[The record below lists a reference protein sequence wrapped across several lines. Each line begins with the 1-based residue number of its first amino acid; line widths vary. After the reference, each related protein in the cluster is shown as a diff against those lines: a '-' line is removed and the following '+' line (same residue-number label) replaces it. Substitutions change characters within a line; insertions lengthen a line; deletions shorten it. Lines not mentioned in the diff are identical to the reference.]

1 MYVEASTDALWID
14 SLLQLESQQGELA
27 GQNAM
32 KIMKD
37 GGRKLCHHSFHCV
50 FYVGDSKMFLH
61 ICPGWAG
68 HSRGKSWRIA
78 RNAARH
84 VFRVAA
90 GSSWIDMD
98 WMFQVFMQMKCKQQ
112 SMCESCTIL

>member
-50 FYVGDSKMFLH
+50 LYVRDSKMFLGRTFKREVMEDRKE
-61 ICPGWAG
+61 CCEACVPCCG
-68 HSRGKSWRIA
+68 
-78 RNAARH
+78 
-84 VFRVAA
+84 RV
-90 GSSWIDMD
+90 IMD
-98 WMFQVFMQMKCKQQ
+98 WMFQVFMQMKCKQH